1 MRPPSFR
8 LRHSLALLAL
18 ALWALSPA
26 AHAHEGH
33 GLLGTHWHA
42 TDTFGFL
49 ALGAVVVGVAIWL
62 SGRK

>member
-1 MRPPSFR
+1 MRPNP
-8 LRHSLALLAL
+8 LRPRPTLALLAL

-26 AHAHEGH
+26 AHAHAGH

-42 TDTFGFL
+42 TDTVGFL
-49 ALGAVVVGVAIWL
+49 ALGAVVVGVGIWL

>member
-1 MRPPSFR
+1 MRPTTLR
-8 LRHSLALLAL
+8 LRPTLALQAL
-18 ALWALSPA
+18 ALWALSPVVL
-26 AHAHEGH
+26 AHEGH

-49 ALGAVVVGVAIWL
+49 ALGAVVVGVGIWL